1 MKRSLRHSSELVIC
15 AATLASSTQLK
26 KRKTRNN
33 LEMNMTS
40 EQLQTAIE
48 FCVTALATK
57 ELPTYVRASLEPH
70 LTALLFQQ
78 AARSKAA
85 A

>member
-1 MKRSLRHSSELVIC
+1 
-15 AATLASSTQLK
+15 
-26 KRKTRNN
+26 
-33 LEMNMTS
+33 MTS